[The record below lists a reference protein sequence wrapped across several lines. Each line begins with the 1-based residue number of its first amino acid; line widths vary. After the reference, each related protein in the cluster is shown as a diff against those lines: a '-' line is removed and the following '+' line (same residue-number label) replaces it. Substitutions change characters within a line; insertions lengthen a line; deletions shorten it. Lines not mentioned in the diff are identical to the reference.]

1 MLHVRE
7 EVLTQF
13 YILVVGTEDV
23 FDENDNT

>member
-7 EVLTQF
+7 EVLNQF